1 MEMEKRRY
9 PRKASFEPCNVEIF
23 FLEEFTFGSR
33 VLNYS
38 TGGVM
43 LESDYLL
50 LEWSP
55 VTIKFDAEKRGFRPR
70 QGVLRWDRAVVFCP
84 GRQLLR
90 VLRSGCGIC
99 ELISHFTAQS
109 DNHARVFCSWSMVAS
124 FGMPFLSGNSP
135 GDALRNTRPLSCIEE
150 ERPAASLRN
159 GWAGRLRRCRAQGHN
174 VWESPSWQV
183 LWHLRRM

>member
-1 MEMEKRRY
+1 MEKRRY

-55 VTIKFDAEKRGFRPR
+55 VTIKFDAEKKGDSGLDKACYDGIVRWCSAQEGSCSGFY
-70 QGVLRWDRAVVFCP
+70 GVGVEFV
-84 GRQLLR
+84 
-90 VLRSGCGIC
+90 
-99 ELISHFTAQS
+99 
-109 DNHARVFCSWSMVAS
+109 N
-124 FGMPFLSGNSP
+124 
-135 GDALRNTRPLSCIEE
+135 
-150 ERPAASLRN
+150 
-159 GWAGRLRRCRAQGHN
+159 
-174 VWESPSWQV
+174 
-183 LWHLRRM
+183 

>member
-55 VTIKFDAEKRGFRPR
+55 VTIKFDAEKKGIQASTRRATMGSCG
-70 QGVLRWDRAVVFCP
+70 GVLPRKAAAP
-84 GRQLLR
+84 G
-90 VLRSGCGIC
+90 
-99 ELISHFTAQS
+99 FTE
-109 DNHARVFCSWSMVAS
+109 W
-124 FGMPFLSGNSP
+124 
-135 GDALRNTRPLSCIEE
+135 
-150 ERPAASLRN
+150 
-159 GWAGRLRRCRAQGHN
+159 
-174 VWESPSWQV
+174 VWN
-183 LWHLRRM
+183 L